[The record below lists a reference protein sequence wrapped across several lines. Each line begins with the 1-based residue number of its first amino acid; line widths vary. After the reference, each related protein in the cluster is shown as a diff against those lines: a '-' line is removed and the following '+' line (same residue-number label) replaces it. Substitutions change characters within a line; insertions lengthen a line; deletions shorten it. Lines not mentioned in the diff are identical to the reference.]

1 MDNITRELIRK
12 YFGLKL
18 SNQKLIE
25 LVKNKKNELLVQ
37 ALRLRDGPDIKPKDP
52 PQQKKDM

>member
-18 SNQKLIE
+18 SQQKLID
-25 LVKNKKNELLVQ
+25 LIKDKKNELLLQ
-37 ALRLRDGPDIKPKDP
+37 ALRLRDGQSVQPAKPP
-52 PQQKKDM
+52 EQKKDM